1 MLKGAIADLYHYY
14 DYYYD
19 DDDHYYYHYYYEIL
33 VTPGLKPFTLLQG
46 LPDNFST

>member
-14 DYYYD
+14 DYYDD

-33 VTPGLKPFTLLQG
+33 VTPGLKTIYRYFVTRFT
-46 LPDNFST
+46 